1 MKECDFSL
9 RKNQTSAEKKGRM
22 MCMTRCNTCKNK
34 DWNMKSK
41 KRERRFERR
50 RGGGM
55 FGIVEAPDCKKV
67 EQEIVKRCNTAF
79 DNGMKA
85 MESASDA
92 A

>member
-34 DWNMKSK
+34 DWNMKGK
-41 KRERRFERR
+41 KRERRFAP
-50 RGGGM
+50 RGSGM
-55 FGIVEAPDCKKV
+55 FGKVEAPDCKKV